1 MLTILNGFDPVAFL
15 GIDTTSMSSQEIADL
30 KTSLSGKISE
40 YVLLKLSDG
49 LSKDQFQRVVDVKD
63 PEEMAKIL
71 EGLVP
76 DLEGKIRQELENF
89 KSEYQ
94 QAI

>member
-1 MLTILNGFDPVAFL
+1 MLTVLNGFDPVTFL
-15 GIDTTSMSSQEIADL
+15 GINTASMSSQEVADL
-30 KTSLSGKISE
+30 KTSLRAKISE

-49 LSKDQFQRVVDVKD
+49 LSPDQFQKVVDVKD

-71 EGLVP
+71 QGLVP